1 MIYKFKCP
9 ICFNNNELKRG
20 YREPFS
26 TSTIVCAKC
35 KLKIEVNTN
44 RNELKIADVFN
55 FDCKKI
61 K

>member
-26 TSTIVCAKC
+26 TSVACAKC

-61 K
+61 R